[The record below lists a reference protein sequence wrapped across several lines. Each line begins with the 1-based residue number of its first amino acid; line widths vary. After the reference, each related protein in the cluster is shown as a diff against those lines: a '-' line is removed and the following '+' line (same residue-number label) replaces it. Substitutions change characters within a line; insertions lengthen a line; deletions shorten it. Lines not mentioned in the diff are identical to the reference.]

1 MNNKISDFERKAW
14 DYSDSQRVAST
25 TDDIAT
31 AYYKGW
37 KAGAKEF
44 CEYIKS
50 KYESSGGDG
59 DFIFWIADKVINDG
73 YEMYPKDEE

>member
-1 MNNKISDFERKAW
+1 MNNTISDFERKAW
-14 DYSDSQRVAST
+14 EYSDSQRENAIH
-25 TDDIAT
+25 DDIAT
-31 AYYKGW
+31 AYYKGY

-44 CEYIKS
+44 CEYLKS

-73 YEMYPKDEE
+73 YEMNHEDED